1 MESFHTLEKQDR
13 VLLAL
18 SGGVDSSV
26 ACAILMQMG
35 FEVEAAVIRFS
46 PAHDGAVEAARTAAR
61 QLGVPLHVLEGGD
74 AFRQAVI
81 EPFCEGYCRGETP
94 NPCIQCNPAV
104 KFRLLTEKADEL
116 GCGFVATGHYARVEQ
131 DADGVTRV
139 HTAESGARDQTYM
152 LYRLGAEVLER
163 LCLPLGEFEK
173 EDVREMAREMGLAC
187 ADAPDSMEICFIP
200 DGDYAAWLDAHGT
213 TPPPGNFVD
222 RTGKVLGQHKGIH
235 HYTIGQRRG
244 LSIPAGHRLFV
255 SEIRP
260 QDNTVILSDGSD
272 LMADRVWGE
281 DLNLLADLA
290 QGDTI
295 TVRLRHSKQEHPAIF
310 HPIQDGAMLELLEPA
325 RAPTPGQLA
334 VFYQGDTVLGSMWIT
349 SARRILPE

>member
-1 MESFHTLEKQDR
+1 
-13 VLLAL
+13 
-18 SGGVDSSV
+18 
-26 ACAILMQMG
+26 
-35 FEVEAAVIRFS
+35 
-46 PAHDGAVEAARTAAR
+46 
-61 QLGVPLHVLEGGD
+61 
-74 AFRQAVI
+74 
-81 EPFCEGYCRGETP
+81 
-94 NPCIQCNPAV
+94 
-104 KFRLLTEKADEL
+104 
-116 GCGFVATGHYARVEQ
+116 
-131 DADGVTRV
+131 
-139 HTAESGARDQTYM
+139 
-152 LYRLGAEVLER
+152 
-163 LCLPLGEFEK
+163 
-173 EDVREMAREMGLAC
+173 
-187 ADAPDSMEICFIP
+187 
-200 DGDYAAWLDAHGT
+200 
-213 TPPPGNFVD
+213 VD
-222 RTGKVLGQHKGIH
+222 REGKVLGQHKGIH

-290 QGDTI
+290 EGDTI

-310 HPIQDGAMLELLEPA
+310 HPTRDGAMLELLEPA

>member
-1 MESFHTLEKQDR
+1 MNKKV
-13 VLLAL
+13 VLGL
-18 SGGVDSSV
+18 SGGVDSAV
-26 ACAILMQMG
+26 AACVLLDQG
-35 FEVEAAVIRFS
+35 WEVHGHWLDIGLGGREDAEAV
-46 PAHDGAVEAARTAAR
+46 AARLNIPFSAGDIR
-61 QLGVPLHVLEGGD
+61 QELEDQVMGPFQRDYLEG
-74 AFRQAVI
+74 R
-81 EPFCEGYCRGETP
+81 TP
-94 NPCIQCNPAV
+94 LPCARCNPTV
-104 KFRLLTEKADEL
+104 KFPALFRYADEI
-116 GCGFVATGHYARVEQ
+116 GADFVATGHYAQIENEKGE
-131 DADGVTRV
+131 ALLTR
-139 HTAESGARDQTYM
+139 GAHRNDQAYM
-152 LYRLGAEVLER
+152 LARLPKEMIGRLVFPIGGLE
-163 LCLPLGEFEK
+163 K
-173 EDVREMAREMGLAC
+173 TQVRDLAHQYGIPV
-187 ADAPDSMEICFIP
+187 ADKPDSMEICFIP

-222 RTGKVLGQHKGIH
+222 REGKILGQHKGIH

-244 LSIPAGHRLFV
+244 LNIPAGHRLFV

-295 TVRLRHSKQEHPAIF
+295 AVRLRHSKQEHPAIF
-310 HPIQDGAMLELLEPA
+310 HPTQDGAMLELLEPA

-349 SARRILPE
+349 AARRILPE